1 MADVKPADVKR
12 LRDKTG
18 AGMLDCKKALVEAEG
33 EFSKAEKLLKEQ
45 GLAAAAKRGDRATNE
60 GRVFTKIEN
69 GKAGIVELAC
79 ETDFVAINENF
90 VNAGTELL
98 NGILADNL
106 TEITP
111 ELEEQVKLAIS
122 KLKENISIKRFKTYT
137 VAENE
142 FCMDYIH
149 GEGGIGVLV
158 KMSAEDK
165 SLFENEKVKE
175 FAFDCAL
182 HIAAFNPLY
191 LSQDV
196 VDEAYTKE
204 QTEIFM
210 KQAEN
215 LGKPEKVLQG
225 IVKGKLNKH
234 FSQICLMDQPFVKDD
249 KNSLANVLA
258 AVGKEAGGKL
268 KIADF
273 VYYRV
278 GEEV

>member
-1 MADVKPADVKR
+1 MADVKPADVKK

-33 EFSKAEKLLKEQ
+33 DFAKAEKLLKEQ

-60 GRVFTKIEN
+60 GRIFTKIAD
-69 GKAGIVELAC
+69 GKAAILELAC

-90 VNAGTELL
+90 VNAGKELVEA
-98 NGILADNL
+98 IVADNL

-111 ELEEQVKLAIS
+111 DLEEKVKLAIS
-122 KLKENISIKRFKTYT
+122 KLKENMSIKRFKSF
-137 VAENE
+137 VLADNE

-158 KMSAEDK
+158 KLSADDK
-165 SLFENEKVKE
+165 SLFDNDAVKE

-191 LSQDV
+191 LSKEV

-234 FSQICLMDQPFVKDD
+234 FAQICLLDQPFVKDD

-258 AVGKEAGGKL
+258 SVGKEAGGKL
-268 KIADF
+268 KIEDF

>member
-1 MADVKPADVKR
+1 MADVKPADVKK

-33 EFSKAEKLLKEQ
+33 DFAKAEKLLKEQ
-45 GLAAAAKRGDRATNE
+45 GLAAAAKRSDRATNE
-60 GRVFTKIEN
+60 GRVFTKIEA

-79 ETDFVAINENF
+79 ETDFVARNENF

-98 NGILADNL
+98 DAIVDGGL
-106 TEITP
+106 TELTAD
-111 ELEEQVKLAIS
+111 LEEKVKLVIS
-122 KLKENISIKRFKTYT
+122 KIKENISIKRFKTF
-137 VAENE
+137 ALADNE

-158 KMSAEDK
+158 KLSADDK
-165 SLFENEKVKE
+165 SVFENDKVKE

-182 HIAAFNPLY
+182 HIAAFNPMF
-191 LSQDV
+191 LSQDMI
-196 VDEAYTKE
+196 DDAYVKE

-234 FSQICLMDQPFVKDD
+234 YAQICLLDQPFVKDD
-249 KNSLANVLA
+249 KNSLAKVLE
-258 AVGKEAGGKL
+258 AVGKEAGGKI
-268 KIADF
+268 KIEDF

-278 GEEV
+278 GEEA

>member
-1 MADVKPADVKR
+1 MADVKPADVKK

-33 EFSKAEKLLKEQ
+33 DFAKAEKLLKEQ
-45 GLAAAAKRGDRATNE
+45 GLAAAAKRSDRATNE
-60 GRVFTKIEN
+60 GRVFTKIEA

-79 ETDFVAINENF
+79 ETDFVARNENF
-90 VNAGTELL
+90 VNAGKELL
-98 NGILADNL
+98 DSIVEDSL

-111 ELEEQVKLAIS
+111 ALEEKVKLVIS
-122 KLKENISIKRFKTYT
+122 KIKENISIKRFKTFT
-137 VAENE
+137 VGDNE

-149 GEGGIGVLV
+149 GEGGIGVIV
-158 KMSAEDK
+158 KLSADDK
-165 SLFENEKVKE
+165 SLFENAAVKE

-191 LSQDV
+191 LSKDT

-234 FSQICLMDQPFVKDD
+234 FAQICLMDQPFVKDD

-258 AVGKEAGGKL
+258 SVGKEAGGKL
-268 KIADF
+268 KIDDF

>member
-1 MADVKPADVKR
+1 MADVKPADVKK

-18 AGMLDCKKALVEAEG
+18 AGMLDCKKALVEADG
-33 EFSKAEKLLKEQ
+33 DYAKAEKLLKEQ

-60 GRVFTKIEN
+60 GRVFTKVSD

-90 VNAGTELL
+90 VNAGKELL
-98 NGILADNL
+98 DGIMSDNL

-111 ELEEQVKLAIS
+111 ELEEKVKLAIS
-122 KLKENISIKRFKTYT
+122 KLKENISIKRFKTFQL
-137 VAENE
+137 AENE
-142 FCMDYIH
+142 YCMDYIH
-149 GEGGIGVLV
+149 GEGGIGVIV
-158 KMSAEDK
+158 KLSADDK
-165 SLFENEKVKE
+165 AVFENDKVKE

-191 LSQDV
+191 LSRDV

-234 FSQICLMDQPFVKDD
+234 FSQICLLDQPFVKDD
-249 KNSLANVLA
+249 KNSLANVLSA
-258 AVGKEAGGKL
+258 IGKEAGS
-268 KIADF
+268 KIKVDDF

-278 GEEV
+278 GVEA